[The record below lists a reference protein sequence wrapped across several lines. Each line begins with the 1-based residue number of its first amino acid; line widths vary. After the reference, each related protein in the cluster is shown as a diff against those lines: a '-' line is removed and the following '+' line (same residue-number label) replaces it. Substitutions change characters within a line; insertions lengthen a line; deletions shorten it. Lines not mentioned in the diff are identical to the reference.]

1 MRLGIG
7 RRRAKRSAMTVFF
20 FVLLILSI
28 LFFAVLIRL
37 QPAFLTYAA
46 SYANNMANNIVNESV
61 NKVFSE
67 ELYANLAEVNEKS
80 ENGVKTISTDTVKIN
95 KLKSELNREIQNN
108 IKSFQ
113 SETINMP
120 LGSATNFYF
129 LAGMGPQIPIRI
141 YPMSM
146 VNTDFREEFDSAG
159 INQVYHRLYLDVSLE
174 MSFVGLTFSENEN
187 ITTSA
192 LLSETVIVGDTPEY
206 YGGSGIGALME

>member
-1 MRLGIG
+1 MRLGMG
-7 RRRAKRSAMTVFF
+7 HRRAKRSAMTVIFF
-20 FVLLILSI
+20 ILLILSV

-37 QPAFLTYAA
+37 QPAFLDYAA
-46 SYANNMANNIVNESV
+46 SYANNMANTIVNESV
-61 NKVFSE
+61 NKVFSD
-67 ELYANLAEVNEKS
+67 ELYANLNGVSENS
-80 ENGVKTISTDTVKIN
+80 ENGIKTISTDAVKIN

-120 LGSATNFYF
+120 LGSATNLYF

-146 VNTDFREEFDSAG
+146 VNIDFREEFDSAG

>member
-7 RRRAKRSAMTVFF
+7 RRRTKGSALTSIF
-20 FVLLILSI
+20 FVLLILAI

-37 QPAFLTYAA
+37 QPAFLDYAA
-46 SYANNMANNIVNESV
+46 SYANNMANSIVNESI
-61 NKVFSE
+61 NKVFSN
-67 ELYANLAEVNEKS
+67 ELYSNLTEVSEKS
-80 ENGVKTISTDTVKIN
+80 ESGIKTLSTDTIKIN
-95 KLKSELNREIQNN
+95 KLKAELNREIQDN
-108 IKSFQ
+108 IKNFQ
-113 SETINMP
+113 SETVNMP
-120 LGSATNFYF
+120 LGSATNLYF

-146 VNTDFREEFDSAG
+146 LNTDFREEFDSAG

-174 MSFVGLTFSENEN
+174 MSFVGLTFSENET